1 MSLLVVRDRWTLTPL
16 SADTDADIKKIKI
29 VDTDIEIF
37 VTEDMD
43 ADTDSKYFSNVD
55 KDMDA
60 DTTIYYFKPY
70 VFIETKVIMKKSIF
84 LDE

>member
-1 MSLLVVRDRWTLTPL
+1 
-16 SADTDADIKKIKI
+16 
-29 VDTDIEIF
+29 
-37 VTEDMD
+37 MD